1 MIIGITGTLGAGKG
15 TLVDHLVRTRGFRH
29 YSVRSLLTRELES
42 AGWPVNRD
50 TMTRL
55 ANDLRSTH
63 HPAVLIERLYDEA
76 RDAGG
81 DAVIESIRTP
91 GEVDF
96 LRATGPFVL
105 VAVDAPL
112 ETRYARITERASST
126 DDVDLETFRQ
136 NEEREMRAT
145 DPTRQN
151 LSACIA
157 RADKVF
163 RNDGSVRDFE
173 AAIEAWLEERDASGM
188 AS

>member
-29 YSVRSLLTRELES
+29 YSVRGLLTRELES

-55 ANDLRSTH
+55 ANDLRATH
-63 HPAVLIERLYDEA
+63 HPAILIQRLYEEA
-76 RDAGG
+76 QAHGG
-81 DAVIESIRTP
+81 DAIIESIRTP

-136 NEEREMRAT
+136 NEQREMQAT

-157 RADKVF
+157 MADKVF
-163 RNDGSVRDFE
+163 RNDGAVEDFRTSIDE
-173 AAIEAWLEERDASGM
+173 WLEEMDAEDTS
-188 AS
+188 S